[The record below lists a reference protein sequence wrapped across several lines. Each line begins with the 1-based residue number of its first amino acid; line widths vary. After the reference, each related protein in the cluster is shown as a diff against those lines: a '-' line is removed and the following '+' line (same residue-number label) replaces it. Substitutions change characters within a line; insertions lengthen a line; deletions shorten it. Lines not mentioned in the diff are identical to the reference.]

1 MEEKIPYYMAYPL
14 PWEMGDR
21 RRKRQAREF
30 LKSLWPGLAKQNLPY
45 IGEACDHLEYQCSM
59 MYDEYPDKLQ
69 IYLMRR
75 KILEKIL
82 KEEGMESEERLEEL
96 IVVLLCQELYRRRR
110 QERRNRGR
118 RFF

>member
-14 PWEMGDR
+14 PCAMEDWR
-21 RRKRQAREF
+21 RERQDMEY
-30 LKSLWPGLAKQNLPY
+30 LKSMYPGLVKQILPY
-45 IGEACDHLEYQCSM
+45 IEEACDRLEYQCSM

-69 IYLMRR
+69 IYLMQR

-96 IVVLLCQELYRRRR
+96 IAVLLGQEIYRRRS
-110 QERRNRGR
+110 QERRTGGR

>member
-1 MEEKIPYYMAYPL
+1 
-14 PWEMGDR
+14 
-21 RRKRQAREF
+21 
-30 LKSLWPGLAKQNLPY
+30 
-45 IGEACDHLEYQCSM
+45 M

-96 IVVLLCQELYRRRR
+96 IVVLLCQELYRRRS

>member
-1 MEEKIPYYMAYPL
+1 MAYPL
-14 PWEMGDR
+14 PWEMEDWR
-21 RRKRQAREF
+21 RERQDMEY
-30 LKSLWPGLAKQNLPY
+30 LKSLYPGLAKQILPY
-45 IGEACDHLEYQCSM
+45 IEEACDHLEYQCSM

-96 IVVLLCQELYRRRR
+96 IVVLLCQELYRRRS